1 MSTVK
6 VINVV
11 HPSSATN
18 NIVLD
23 SSGNAS
29 VGGTM
34 AMGSSF
40 MRNRIINGAMVVDQR
55 NAGAAVTTS
64 SSFPLDR
71 FTEAFGNASCSFQQV
86 SDAPTGFINSLKLT
100 VTTGSAPSVGTNNV
114 IFQKIEGLNVADFGL
129 GSASAV
135 TFTLSFWVK
144 GSVTGTYA
152 ASFTNSAFN
161 RSYVATYTIN
171 AANTWEYK
179 TVTVAGDTSGTWL
192 TTNGTGLTILWDF
205 GSGSNL
211 NTTAGAW
218 QAGNYYRT
226 SGCTTIASTTG
237 ATFAI
242 TGVQLEV
249 GSVATP
255 FEREIYS
262 TTLAK
267 CQRYYYRITPVVSAR
282 ICMSFNS
289 TTTVA
294 YGTIP
299 FPIKMR
305 ATPTAL
311 EQSGTASDYGMVYLA
326 TSQTCSAVP
335 AFLTATPD
343 CGMVTFTV
351 ASGLTAGQAS
361 AFYTTSTNSY
371 LGWSVEL

>member
-1 MSTVK
+1 MYKRQITGTFGGSIATTKTAVW
-6 VINVV
+6 VMPFTYTI
-11 HPSSATN
+11 SSANTWTY
-18 NIVLD
+18 ITV
-23 SSGNAS
+23 A
-29 VGGTM
+29 
-34 AMGSSF
+34 
-40 MRNRIINGAMVVDQR
+40 IP
-55 NAGAAVTTS
+55 AATS
-64 SSFPLDR
+64 
-71 FTEAFGNASCSFQQV
+71 
-86 SDAPTGFINSLKLT
+86 TG
-100 VTTGSAPSVGTNNV
+100 GTNNDNTV
-114 IFQKIEGLNVADFGL
+114 GLYVRFGL
-129 GSASAV
+129 GSAG
-135 TFTLSFWVK
+135 TF
-144 GSVTGTYA
+144 
-152 ASFTNSAFN
+152 
-161 RSYVATYTIN
+161 
-171 AANTWEYK
+171 
-179 TVTVAGDTSGTWL
+179 SG
-192 TTNGTGLTILWDF
+192 G
-205 GSGSNL
+205 
-211 NTTAGAW
+211 TAGSW
-218 QAGNYYRT
+218 TNAGNYIQP
-226 SGCTTIASTTG
+226 SGTVSVVGTNA
-237 ATFAI
+237 ATWYV

-262 TTLAK
+262 QTLAK